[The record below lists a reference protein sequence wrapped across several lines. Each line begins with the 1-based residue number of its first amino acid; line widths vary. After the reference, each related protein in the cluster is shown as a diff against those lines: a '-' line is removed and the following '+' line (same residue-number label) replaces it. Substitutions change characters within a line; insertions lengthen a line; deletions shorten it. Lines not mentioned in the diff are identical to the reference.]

1 MRIILIGVL
10 TLLAGLAGASAS
22 PGDGVGVS
30 PLVLMPP
37 QPATF
42 TNFMLSLPPGFSS
55 TNQLGLDPGILNE
68 TNAALSGLSSRSRPQ
83 YSLQI
88 LRPNREMDYCLEIGK
103 PSEGT
108 NYVIQVIR

>member
-1 MRIILIGVL
+1 MRIISIEVLVLLVGLADASAGPDAGIGV
-10 TLLAGLAGASAS
+10 SRS
-22 PGDGVGVS
+22 V
-30 PLVLMPP
+30 LVTP
-37 QPATF
+37 QPTAF
-42 TNFMLSLPPGFSS
+42 TNFMLSLPSGFSP

-68 TNAALSGLSSRSRPQ
+68 TNAALPGLSSRPRPH

-88 LRPNREMDYCLEIGK
+88 LQPNRERDYCLKIGK

>member
-10 TLLAGLAGASAS
+10 TLLVGLASACAS
-22 PGDGVGVS
+22 PSDGVGVS
-30 PLVLMPP
+30 SSVLVTP
-37 QPATF
+37 QPPAF
-42 TNFMLSLPPGFSS
+42 TNFMLSLPPGFGS

-68 TNAALSGLSSRSRPQ
+68 TNSLFPSSSSQTIPH

-88 LRPNREMDYCLEIGK
+88 LKPNRGMDYCLEIGK

-108 NYVIQVIR
+108 NYVIQTIR